1 MDFAAEVQDVLRN
14 LSGNRQS
21 IKGIK
26 SWFMQRAE
34 GAVCVGS
41 ASSS

>member
-14 LSGNRQS
+14 LSGNRES
-21 IKGIK
+21 MKGIE

-34 GAVCVGS
+34 GAVCGS